1 MYGDVRASPKEIN
14 LFLVWLQCQGR
25 VVSEATKLDT
35 LVRMCSHPTSDFC
48 KSLNYWV
55 SSHTSNFSKNGQ
67 SDPDIRRWGWGWG
80 ARAHVQRCPT
90 PPMTCGKQVL
100 SDPQPTYQIWTQ
112 SAKPFLRYRSA
123 VCTCARAEI
132 PPPMTCVKHL
142 VHDLQLTHQNWTQS
156 AEPFLRYRSA
166 VCTCATCRD
175 TPSMTCVKHLVHGPH
190 LTHQNWTQSAEP
202 FLRYRSAVCTCAR
215 AEIPHPWLLHEL

>member
-35 LVRMCSHPTSDFC
+35 HVPMCSHPTSDFC

-55 SSHTSNFSKNGQ
+55 SSHTSNFSKIGQ

-100 SDPQPTYQIWTQ
+100 SDPQPHIPNLNPIGQ
-112 SAKPFLRYRSA
+112 A
-123 VCTCARAEI
+123 VPEI
-132 PPPMTCVKHL
+132 QMRGLHV
-142 VHDLQLTHQNWTQS
+142 
-156 AEPFLRYRSA
+156 R
-166 VCTCATCRD
+166 TCRD
-175 TPSMTCVKHLVHGPH
+175 TPSMTCGKHLV
-190 LTHQNWTQSAEP
+190 Q
-202 FLRYRSAVCTCAR
+202 
-215 AEIPHPWLLHEL
+215 